1 MSSLYFRSL
10 KTKKSSSNIPNTD
23 STSHNNAKKK
33 PIHSEVSKVR
43 QNDSLQVKER
53 KKKIGEALNDISHQK
68 KRVKQ
73 DVSPPASPPIGCKPR
88 NSPNITRK
96 NKDEDVRRSPK
107 RQQPE
112 SLRYH
117 ISPSASK
124 ERDLNDPRRNLSK
137 LNRNNAKPPSSISRQ
152 NPKSKNQDVIKP
164 SPKINSH
171 HKKANYGNQILN
183 DEKINYIESNPPA
196 IRESHDQ
203 PKDHIIIPHDHII
216 IPHDQNKSP
225 SQPKTQNQ
233 VDEIISLIDVDK
245 NQNSN
250 SNLLIIDESKRN
262 EINNLLSGME
272 NNFNHIS
279 QILES
284 DTFNNIQI
292 PENLLAGH
300 QPNNP

>member
-1 MSSLYFRSL
+1 M
-10 KTKKSSSNIPNTD
+10 
-23 STSHNNAKKK
+23 
-33 PIHSEVSKVR
+33 
-43 QNDSLQVKER
+43 
-53 KKKIGEALNDISHQK
+53 
-68 KRVKQ
+68 
-73 DVSPPASPPIGCKPR
+73 
-88 NSPNITRK
+88 
-96 NKDEDVRRSPK
+96 
-107 RQQPE
+107 
-112 SLRYH
+112 
-117 ISPSASK
+117 
-124 ERDLNDPRRNLSK
+124 SK